1 MQSSSLLV
9 VYPYD
14 DTDHN
19 SAKNDETNVITMK
32 NTLIF
37 SDALIA

>member
-1 MQSSSLLV
+1 MESAWLMI

-19 SAKNDETNVITMK
+19 SAKNDETNVTTMK
-32 NTLIF
+32 NT
-37 SDALIA
+37 

>member
-1 MQSSSLLV
+1 VQSPWLVV

-14 DTDHN
+14 ATDHN

-37 SDALIA
+37 SDALLA

>member
-1 MQSSSLLV
+1 MV

-32 NTLIF
+32 NALIF